1 MTTKRPVGRPPSGLP
16 KRVRKNINIERDET
30 LDTSIEIIRK
40 VLANRNNVAIEDIT
54 KTRAIR
60 YAIAYALAAIPIEES
75 MK

>member
-16 KRVRKNINIERDET
+16 PRKRHNINIERDET

-40 VLANRNNVAIEDIT
+40 VLANRNHVAIEEIT